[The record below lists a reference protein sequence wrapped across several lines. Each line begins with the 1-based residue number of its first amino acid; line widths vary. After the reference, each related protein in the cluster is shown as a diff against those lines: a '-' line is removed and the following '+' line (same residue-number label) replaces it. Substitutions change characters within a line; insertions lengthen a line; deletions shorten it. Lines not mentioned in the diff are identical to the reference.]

1 MGAVSGCGAVPGCF
15 VEHKGHDVDCGS
27 SNTQRMGDR
36 DLLEVIADET
46 DWDEVG
52 NFKAKPETQFQ
63 DENAFPLKSR
73 PVVELV
79 FLDRAPIMHSD
90 DEDRPPTSAR
100 NVVFKSRPDRTK
112 SFTFTRR
119 PLGLNF
125 RKGEAPLVILSVDH
139 NSDGEAVGVETG
151 MELLRVGGEDLSGL
165 LYKESFAR
173 LVKALQVLPSTKT
186 VL

>member
-46 DWDEVG
+46 DWDE
-52 NFKAKPETQFQ
+52 